1 MDAVYIPGLMV
12 DDMKVNIHKIEKMDM
27 EYIDGQMVESMMEC
41 GKMADKMV

>member
-12 DDMKVNIHKIEKMDM
+12 DDMKVNTHKIEKMDM
-27 EYIDGQMVESMMEC
+27 DYIDGQMVESMMEC